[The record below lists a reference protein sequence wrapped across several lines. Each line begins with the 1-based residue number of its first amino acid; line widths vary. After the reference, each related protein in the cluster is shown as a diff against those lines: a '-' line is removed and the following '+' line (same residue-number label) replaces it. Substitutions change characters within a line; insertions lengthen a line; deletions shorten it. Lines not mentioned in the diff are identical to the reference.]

1 MGVIP
6 MHRRAHRPKQHF
18 RYSVGPASPAK
29 RIGTGLTLLL
39 LFAGFCVFVSGA
51 AVFFNNISCRIA
63 VSDACDIVTAE
74 VNSVIADVMAEGDYD
89 AETFVSLNKNEAGEI
104 TAVSSNMARIN
115 ALSAEILGRVVGAT
129 ENRTLN
135 VSVPLGNLT
144 GISLLMGRGPGV
156 PEEIIMMTSSRV
168 EFQNNVVT
176 AGINQTKHQ
185 INLEVIVDID
195 ILIPW
200 GTESAQVVIEVLIA
214 DVTVVGKVPET
225 YLNLP

>member
-6 MHRRAHRPKQHF
+6 IRRRPYRPRQRI
-18 RYSVGPASPAK
+18 RYTVGPAAAA
-29 RIGTGLTLLL
+29 RRVGTGLTLLM
-39 LFAGFCVFVSGA
+39 LFIGLCVFLSGA

-63 VSDACDIVTAE
+63 VSDACDIVTAQ
-74 VNSVIADVMAEGDYD
+74 VNSVIAEVMAEGDYD
-89 AETFVSLNKNEAGEI
+89 AETFVSIEKNEAGEI

-115 ALSAEILGRVVGAT
+115 ALSADILDRVVWAT

-135 VSVPLGNLT
+135 VSVPLGNLS
-144 GISLLMGRGPGV
+144 GISLLMGRGPDV
-156 PEEIIMMTSSRV
+156 PEEIIMMTSSHV

-195 ILIPW
+195 ILLPW
-200 GTESAQVVIEVLIA
+200 GTESAQVVTEVLIA

-225 YLNLP
+225 YLNIP